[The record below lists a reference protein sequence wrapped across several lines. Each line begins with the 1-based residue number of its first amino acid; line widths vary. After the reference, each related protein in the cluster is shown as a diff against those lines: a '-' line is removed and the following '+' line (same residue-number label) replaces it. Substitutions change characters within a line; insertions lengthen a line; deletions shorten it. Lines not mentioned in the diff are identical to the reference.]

1 MVLYTAQCSF
11 SRFFEAIGDLVQ
23 GFDGLFFCEPMFDA
37 LSNKFETIF
46 KKLRG
51 QGVLTE
57 QNIAEALKDVRLA
70 LLEADVNFKIV
81 KDFIERVRQKAV
93 GQDVLQSLTP
103 GHHVVKI
110 VMDELTSM
118 MGGERSGLAL
128 HSKPPTVVMM
138 VGLQGA
144 GKTTTCGKLALL
156 FKKQGKRVLLVAAD
170 PRRPAAGDQLSTLGR
185 DLGIDVFRADQSQAS
200 PSDVVRLCQA
210 GVDRARDQGAD
221 LVLLDTGGRLHI
233 DDDLMG
239 ELIAIKAA
247 VDPHEVL
254 LVADAMTGQDAVTMA
269 GQFDQKVGVTG
280 IILTKIEGDARGGA
294 VLSIRAV
301 TGKPVKFLGM
311 GEKMDALEAFH
322 PDRMASRILG
332 MGDVL
337 SLIEKAQASISREQ
351 AEEAHK
357 RLTSNVFTL
366 EDFRAQLGQMGRLG
380 SLDQILGLLPGGQKL
395 KGMIEGGKPER
406 EMGRIAAI
414 IDSMT
419 MRERRDHTIINGSR
433 KKRIARGSGTS
444 VQEVNRLIKQFLS
457 AKKLA
462 KAMTGAGGRRQL
474 VQLMRSI

>member
-1 MVLYTAQCSF
+1 
-11 SRFFEAIGDLVQ
+11 
-23 GFDGLFFCEPMFDA
+23 MFDA
-37 LSNKFETIF
+37 LSDKFENIL

-57 QNIAEALKDVRLA
+57 QNIAEALKEVRFA

-93 GQDVLQSLTP
+93 GQEVMQSLTP

-110 VMDELTSM
+110 VWEELSEM
-118 MGGERSGLAL
+118 MGRERAGLL
-128 HSKPPTVVMM
+128 LSSRPPTVVMM

-144 GKTTTCGKLALL
+144 GKTTTCGKLARL
-156 FKKQGKRVLLVAAD
+156 FKNQAKRVLLVAAD
-170 PRRPAAGDQLSTLGR
+170 PRRPAAGEQLSALGR
-185 DLGIDVFRADQSQAS
+185 DLGIEVYRADHAQAS
-200 PSDVVRLCQA
+200 QSDVVRICRDGVERGQA
-210 GVDRARDQGAD
+210 QGFD
-221 LVLLDTGGRLHI
+221 LVVLDTGGRLHI
-233 DDDLMG
+233 DDELMG
-239 ELIAIKAA
+239 ELLAVKAA
-247 VDPHEVL
+247 VAPQEVL

-269 GQFDQKVGVTG
+269 GQFDQKVGLTG
-280 IILTKIEGDARGGA
+280 VILTKVEGDARGGA

-301 TGKPVKFLGM
+301 TGKPIKFLGV
-311 GEKMDALEAFH
+311 GEKLDALEVFH

-337 SLIEKAQASISREQ
+337 SLIEKAQETLSREQ
-351 AEEAHK
+351 ADAAQK
-357 RLTSNVFTL
+357 RLTSNTFTL

-380 SLDQILGLLPGGQKL
+380 SLDQILGMLPGGQKL
-395 KGMIEGGKPER
+395 KSAIEGDKPEK
-406 EMGRIAAI
+406 EMGRVAAI

-419 MRERRDHTIINGSR
+419 IRERRDHTIINGSR

-444 VQEVNRLIKQFLS
+444 VQDVNRLIKQFLS

-474 VQLMRSI
+474 AQLMRSM